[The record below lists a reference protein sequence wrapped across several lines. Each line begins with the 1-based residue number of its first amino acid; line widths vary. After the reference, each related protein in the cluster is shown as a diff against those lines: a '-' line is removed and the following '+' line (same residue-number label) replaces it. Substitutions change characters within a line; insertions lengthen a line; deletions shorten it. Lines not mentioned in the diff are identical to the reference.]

1 MTDSSTAALD
11 HCYLWRR
18 AQESIPEP
26 PKNTSSTFF
35 HSVLLIPF
43 FLCGFFS
50 LEHAL
55 MLPLLTWKHA
65 HVQSHTVGGRGW
77 AKVHLGH
84 WAVSCFPNDCCGLLV
99 RVQVFQPHSLLKG
112 TYNSAD
118 SHEISTDSEWVT
130 KSLVTSSVPLSEDVT
145 LVSLESF
152 YPVRPAPVDCKWY
165 CEAEVPG
172 SNNNSTTQW

>member
-55 MLPLLTWKHA
+55 MLPLLTRKHA
-65 HVQSHTVGGRGW
+65 HVQSHTVGWGGW

-84 WAVSCFPNDCCGLLV
+84 WAVSWFANDCCCLLFSSSGV
-99 RVQVFQPHSLLKG
+99 SATLIAKRYIQ
-112 TYNSAD
+112 YNSAD
-118 SHEISTDSEWVT
+118 SHEVSTDKHLGFRMSHQEFSNVKRFT
-130 KSLVTSSVPLSEDVT
+130 VRGCHLSQFVKF
-145 LVSLESF
+145 LL
-152 YPVRPAPVDCKWY
+152 
-165 CEAEVPG
+165 
-172 SNNNSTTQW
+172 N